1 VSALESHIKILQGDK
16 EALKQQLAATEAR
29 AEVERMT
36 TAKAVEAFAALA
48 DRLDELAAERTRPGW
63 RRLAGGIADANRR
76 LGTTQ

>member
-1 VSALESHIKILQGDK
+1 M
-16 EALKQQLAATEAR
+16 EAR
-29 AEVERMT
+29 AEAERMT
-36 TAKAVEAFAALA
+36 TAKGVEAFAALA